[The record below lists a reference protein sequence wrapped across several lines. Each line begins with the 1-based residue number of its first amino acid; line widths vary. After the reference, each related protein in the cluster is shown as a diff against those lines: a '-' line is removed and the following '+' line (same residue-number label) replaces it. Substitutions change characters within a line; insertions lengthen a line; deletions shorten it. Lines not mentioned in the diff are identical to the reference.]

1 MAATY
6 TFDVFM
12 TLDGYG
18 SYDEPGDW
26 GGYWGKDGPELV
38 DRRDSLYDAPRR
50 MVFGANTY
58 REFVEML
65 GSNAEGTGVGD
76 SWVTR
81 MRSMPTTVVSST
93 LKGPLDW
100 PDATVVSGDAVD
112 VVARLKAESDVPLRS
127 HGSLSLN
134 RVLMAAGLVDRIQVT
149 LFPVISGQT
158 GTDPI
163 FRGAA
168 DFDFE
173 LIESRTLDGH
183 IQELTYRPN
192 LRVWS

>member
-1 MAATY
+1 MTATY

-18 SYDEPGDW
+18 SYAEPGDW

-38 DRRDSLYDAPRR
+38 DRRDSLYDTPLR
-50 MVFGANTY
+50 MVFGANTH
-58 REFVEML
+58 RLFAEML
-65 GSNAEGTGVGD
+65 ASSTEESEVRD
-76 SWVTR
+76 PWVTR
-81 MRSMPTTVVSST
+81 MWNMPATVVSTT
-93 LKGPLDW
+93 LEEPLDW
-100 PDATVVSGDAVD
+100 PNATLVSGDAVD
-112 VVARLKAESDVPLRS
+112 VVARLKEESDVPLRS

-134 RVLMAAGLVDRIQVT
+134 RALMAAGLVDRVQLT

-163 FRGAA
+163 FQGAA
-168 DFDFE
+168 DFDLE

-183 IQELTYRPN
+183 IQELTYRPT
-192 LRVWS
+192 LHV